1 MRRIGC
7 TVLTA
12 LILPVATLAL
22 ADDSRNIFP
31 FPGPLVLPKNAPV
44 DKVMVRAYRTP
55 QQICGE
61 ASCMLVRFAVFSLEG
76 DHWVRYGSGPRAGTE
91 LRGLDIQTIVNGK
104 PQGKWSEDFHDSME
118 FSSPVEFQ
126 LLRNHYEMINGASN
140 DQLYFWF
147 FVRKPGSSDLIQRY
161 IYLDT
166 SVTWIEESCSVPS
179 QTVVL
184 PSTRAGRLTGIG
196 TTAGERSFQIQ
207 INNCPK
213 GYNKILYRLTP
224 EGGTIEKAPGVLP
237 LSADSTAKGV
247 KIKVTDNAGAAAA
260 FDTSISVDAYDK
272 ATGGSFSIPMRV
284 SYVQTEANITPGTV
298 NGAMSVLMEYQ

>member
-1 MRRIGC
+1 M
-7 TVLTA
+7 
-12 LILPVATLAL
+12 
-22 ADDSRNIFP
+22 
-31 FPGPLVLPKNAPV
+31 
-44 DKVMVRAYRTP
+44 
-55 QQICGE
+55 QI
-61 ASCMLVRFAVFSLEG
+61 V
-76 DHWVRYGSGPRAGTE
+76 
-91 LRGLDIQTIVNGK
+91 VNGE
-104 PQGKWSEDFHDSME
+104 PLGKFFGGKSVE
-118 FSSPVEFQ
+118 FSSPIEIQ
-126 LLRNHYEMINGASN
+126 LLRNKYEMANSVAKNHLQFTLFSAGPPGADSI
-140 DQLYFWF
+140 
-147 FVRKPGSSDLIQRY
+147 GRY
-161 IYLDT
+161 IHLNT

-179 QTVVL
+179 QTVEL
-184 PSTRAGRLTGIG
+184 PSTRAGSLTGIG

-207 INNCPK
+207 IDNCPK
-213 GYNKILYRLTP
+213 GFNKVLYRLKP